1 MKNSKNLTSKKTK
14 KTQQEQIRYKG
25 MLGGEITDGIGFG
38 TLEQAKDWI
47 ENKFVPWNQE
57 EAQMRL
63 EQQQKQLKKKNK
75 STL

>member
-47 ENKFVPWNQE
+47 ENKFVP
-57 EAQMRL
+57 
-63 EQQQKQLKKKNK
+63 
-75 STL
+75 